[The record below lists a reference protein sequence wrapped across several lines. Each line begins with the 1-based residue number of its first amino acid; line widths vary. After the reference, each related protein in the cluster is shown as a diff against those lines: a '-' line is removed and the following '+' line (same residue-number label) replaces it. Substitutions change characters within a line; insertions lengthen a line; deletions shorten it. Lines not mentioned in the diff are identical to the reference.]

1 MSSYVLLKQGDP
13 TVIIDTLKNASHYHG
28 VSKGI
33 EAGLKFLAST
43 DFDKVELGRHELD
56 NGLYCMV
63 MRYDTKPAEE
73 VRYEAHRKYID
84 IQLCLDGAEK
94 IEYAEISALTPSTEY
109 DAEGDA
115 QFLAGEGDWVTLGKG
130 VFAIFMPQDAHRPS
144 VNACCCSKPV
154 FKAVVKVPVGS

>member
-1 MSSYVLLKQGDP
+1 M
-13 TVIIDTLKNASHYHG
+13 IIDTLKNASLYHG

-33 EAGLKFLAST
+33 EAGLKFLETA
-43 DFDKVELGRHELD
+43 DFSKVELGRHELD
-56 NGLYCMV
+56 NGLYFML

-73 VRYEAHRKYID
+73 CKYEAHRKYID

-94 IEYAEISALTPSTEY
+94 IEYAETSTLTPTTEY
-109 DAEGDA
+109 DPEGDA

-144 VNACCCSKPV
+144 VNACCCSKAM
-154 FKAVVKVPVGS
+154 FKAVVKIPVGS